1 MAKNIVFCA
10 DGTWNGPEDRTGVSV
25 IDDDDAHGE
34 ISNANVTNVVKLF
47 ANLDGQPTADTAML
61 RNEQEKVLRDANG
74 AALQVA
80 KYIHGVGDS
89 RNPVKKVLGGVFGLG
104 VVARIVRGYTFL
116 SRHYDAGDRITIAGF
131 SRGAYTARALG
142 GLVAKVGLLNRAT
155 YDPADQATAYRLA
168 LAAWAKAKTLSFQGA
183 GRLSTIANHAL
194 GLAQEVFALQLP
206 RNGLVPDVPIRA
218 LAVWDTVGSLGIPKY
233 AADGRYDLFRFVDTA
248 LSDVVQSGFHAMAI
262 DERRVDF
269 PVTAWDKRAGVEQ
282 VWFVGAHADVG
293 GGYPQDES
301 RLSDAAL
308 SWMMKKLDGTGVRF
322 ADSLA
327 CTPKP
332 LTANQP
338 IHKPWTQPPFDLT
351 VQVAR
356 AVALGQTFHASVVDH
371 WRADETYTFGGEP
384 RLTRAMIDSLVLDH
398 TVYP

>member
-10 DGTWNGPEDRTGVSV
+10 DGTWNGPEDKTGVSV

-34 ISNANVTNVVKLF
+34 ISNSSVTNVVKLF
-47 ANLDGQPTADTAML
+47 ANVVGQPTAESAML

-74 AALQVA
+74 AVVQVA

-104 VVARIVRGYTFL
+104 IVARIVRGYTFL
-116 SRHYDAGDRITIAGF
+116 SRHYDADDRIYLVGF

-142 GLVAKVGLLNRAT
+142 GLIAKVGLLNRAT
-155 YDPADQATAYRLA
+155 YDPNDQATAYRLA
-168 LAAWAKAKTLSFQGA
+168 LAAWSKAKTLSFQSA

-206 RNGLVPDVPIRA
+206 RNGLIPNVPIRA
-218 LAVWDTVGSLGIPKY
+218 LGVWDTVGSLGIPKY
-233 AADGRYDLFRFVDTA
+233 DKDGRYDLFRFVDTK
-248 LSDVVQSGFHAMAI
+248 LSDTVQSGFHAMAI

-269 PVTAWDKRAGVEQ
+269 PVTSWDNRAGIEQ

-301 RLSDAAL
+301 RLADTGL
-308 SWMMKKLDGTGVRF
+308 SWMMKKLADAGVRF
-322 ADSLA
+322 SDPLA
-327 CTPKP
+327 YVPKP

-338 IHKPWTQPPFDLT
+338 IHKPWTQPPFNLGVET
-351 VQVAR
+351 AR
-356 AVALGQTFHASVVDH
+356 AVALGHTFHASVVDH
-371 WRADETYTFGGEP
+371 WRADETYAFAGES
-384 RLTRAMIDSLVLDH
+384 RLTRAMIDKLVLDK
-398 TVYP
+398 TLYA